1 MRFTDDPELAVWRTT
16 VKGFLKDNWGTGED
30 SGEMGEMG
38 GPEGLAPEIIAARE
52 KKSQD
57 WLDKLAA
64 NGWLAPAWPKKY
76 GGADMSVLQQFVL
89 NQELNLAGAP
99 TSRQM
104 LNLVGPTIMLHGTDD
119 QKAEHLPP
127 MLRGEVAWCQ
137 GFSEPG
143 SGSDLASLQTRAVR
157 DGDEYV
163 VNGQKIWT
171 SGAHRADWMFMLAR
185 TDPDAPK
192 HRGISYLLF
201 PMKSAGVSV
210 RPLIN
215 LAGGHV
221 FNEVFFEDVRVPV
234 RNRIGEENRGWYVGT
249 TTLDFE
255 RSNISRAIAAG
266 KSVRKLGDYV
276 RDRKAMGNPVAATY
290 RMEVAER
297 AVETAVCE
305 LLSFTV
311 ISVQARGGVPN
322 MEASMTKMYGSELSQ
337 RIAWT
342 AMHLTGMEGQRR
354 RPTGVEGKNEIQA
367 ANTYMAVVP
376 ATIAA
381 GTSEIQRNI
390 IATRGLGLPR
400 G

>member
-1 MRFTDDPELAVWRTT
+1 MRFNDTPELASWRETVRGFVDRNWRTGHENDEDDNPFGEAPPDESR
-16 VKGFLKDNWGTGED
+16 VK
-30 SGEMGEMG
+30 
-38 GPEGLAPEIIAARE
+38 P
-52 KKSQD
+52 
-57 WLDKLAA
+57 WLDRLAE

-76 GGADMSVLQQFVL
+76 GGADMSVLEQFVL
-89 NQELNLAGAP
+89 SQELTEAGAP

-104 LNLVGPTIMLHGTDD
+104 LNLVGPTIMLHGTDE

-157 DGDEYV
+157 DGDDYV
-163 VNGQKIWT
+163 INGQKIWT
-171 SGAHRADWMFMLAR
+171 SGAHRADWMFILTR

-192 HRGISYLLF
+192 HRGISYLLMD
-201 PMKSAGVSV
+201 MKQPGVQV

-215 LAGGHV
+215 LANGHV

-255 RSNISRAIAAG
+255 RSNIARAVNLNKQLRRLDA
-266 KSVRKLGDYV
+266 YV
-276 RDRKAMGNPVAATY
+276 RARASVGQPVKPAY
-290 RMEVAER
+290 RLELVDR

-305 LLSFTV
+305 LLSFQV
-311 ISVQARGGVPN
+311 ISIQARGGVPN
-322 MEASMTKMYGSELSQ
+322 MEASMNKMFGSELQQ
-337 RIAWT
+337 RLAWT
-342 AMHLTGMEGQRR
+342 TMHLAGMAGQLRRATGLEGEHSL
-354 RPTGVEGKNEIQA
+354 RPA
-367 ANTYMAVVP
+367 MDYMTTVP

>member
-1 MRFTDDPELAVWRTT
+1 MRFQDSPELAAWRAQVRDFVDEHWRAGAPAEDGEESPFEAPQDEDR
-16 VKGFLKDNWGTGED
+16 VK
-30 SGEMGEMG
+30 
-38 GPEGLAPEIIAARE
+38 R
-52 KKSQD
+52 
-57 WLDKLAA
+57 WLDRLAE
-64 NGWLAPAWPKKY
+64 NGWIAPAWPKKY
-76 GGADMSVLQQFVL
+76 GGADMSVLEQFVL
-89 NQELNLAGAP
+89 SQELHEAGAP

-104 LNLVGPTIMLHGTDD
+104 LNLVGPTIMLHGTEE

-171 SGAHRADWMFMLAR
+171 SGAHRADWMFMLVR

-192 HRGISYLLF
+192 HRGISYLLVD
-201 PMKSAGVSV
+201 MKSPGITV

-215 LAGGHV
+215 MANGHV

-234 RNRIGEENRGWYVGT
+234 RNRVGEEHRGWYVG

-255 RSNISRAIAAG
+255 RSNIARAITARKNVERMAKYVRGRAAAG
-266 KSVRKLGDYV
+266 R
-276 RDRKAMGNPVAATY
+276 PVAAAY
-290 RMEVAER
+290 RLEVADR

-305 LLSFTV
+305 LLSFVV

-322 MEASMTKMYGSELSQ
+322 MEASMCKMYGSELSQ
-337 RIAWT
+337 RIALT
-342 AMHLTGMEGQRR
+342 KMHLTGMTGQLRAFGEPER
-354 RPTGVEGKNEIQA
+354 VLGRSA
-367 ANTYMAVVP
+367 ALEYMQVVP

>member
-1 MRFTDDPELAVWRTT
+1 MRFTDTPELAQWRST
-16 VKGFLKDNWGTGED
+16 VRSFVKDNWTTG
-30 SGEMGEMG
+30 GESDYETEMAT
-38 GPEGLAPEIIAARE
+38 PANVDRE
-52 KKSQD
+52 RFAVQQAKTTA
-57 WLDKLAA
+57 WLDKLGA

-76 GGADMSVLQQFVL
+76 GGADMSVLEQFVL
-89 NQELNLAGAP
+89 SQELHEVGAP

-104 LNLVGPTIMLHGTDD
+104 LNLVGPTIMLHGTDE

-127 MLRGEVAWCQ
+127 MLKGEVAWCQ

-157 DGDEYV
+157 DGDDYV

-171 SGAHRADWMFMLAR
+171 SGAHRADWIFMMAR

-192 HRGISYLLF
+192 HRGISYLLLS
-201 PMKSAGVSV
+201 MKSPGVTV

-234 RNRIGEENRGWYVGT
+234 RNRVGEENRGWYVGT

-255 RSNISRAIAAG
+255 RSNIARAINAQ
-266 KSVRKLGDYV
+266 KSVDGLGRYL
-276 RDRKAMGNPVAATY
+276 RDRSKAGQPVSAAY
-290 RMEVAER
+290 RLEVADR
-297 AVETAVCE
+297 AVETAVCA
-305 LLSFTV
+305 LLSFVV
-311 ISVQARGGVPN
+311 ISIQARGGVPN
-322 MEASMTKMYGSELSQ
+322 MEASMCKMYGSELSQ

-342 AMHLTGMEGQRR
+342 SMHVTGMNGQLRSPDAMAGASNIR
-354 RPTGVEGKNEIQA
+354 A
-367 ANTYMAVVP
+367 AMSYMSTVP

>member
-1 MRFTDDPELAVWRTT
+1 MRFQDTPELANWRST
-16 VKGFLKDNWGTGED
+16 VKSFVKANWQSADDGEEEAIFVTPD
-30 SGEMGEMG
+30 
-38 GPEGLAPEIIAARE
+38 RE
-52 KKSQD
+52 AKVSK
-57 WLDKLAA
+57 WLDTLAD

-76 GGADMSVLQQFVL
+76 GGADMSVLEQFVL
-89 NQELNLAGAP
+89 SQELHAAGAP
-99 TSRQM
+99 NSRQM
-104 LNLVGPTIMLHGTDD
+104 LNLVGPTIMLHGTEE
-119 QKAEHLPP
+119 QKLEHLRP

-157 DGDEYV
+157 DGDDYV

-171 SGAHRADWMFMLAR
+171 SGAHRADWMFVLTR

-192 HRGISYLLF
+192 HRGISYLLLD
-201 PMKSAGVSV
+201 MKSPGVTV

-215 LAGGHV
+215 MAGGHV

-255 RSNISRAIAAG
+255 RSNIARAITAG
-266 KSVRKLGDYV
+266 KNVARLGSYV
-276 RDRKAMGNPVAATY
+276 KARASAGNPVSKAY
-290 RMEVAER
+290 RLEVADR
-297 AVETAVCE
+297 AVETAICE
-305 LLSFTV
+305 LLSFVV

-322 MEASMTKMYGSELSQ
+322 MEASMCKMYGSELSQ

-342 AMHLTGMEGQRR
+342 KMHLTGMKGQYR
-354 RPTGVEGKNEIQA
+354 RPAGVESEYGMTA
-367 ANTYMAVVP
+367 AQEYMSTVP

-390 IATRGLGLPR
+390 IATRGLQLPR

>member
-1 MRFTDDPELAVWRTT
+1 MRFTDNPELAEWRTT
-16 VKGFLKDNWGTGED
+16 VKGFLNQHWSGND

-38 GPEGLAPEIIAARE
+38 GEGQTSEQVAA
-52 KKSQD
+52 QD
-57 WLDKLAA
+57 AKNQAWLDKLGEK
-64 NGWLAPAWPKKY
+64 GWLAPAWPKKY

-89 NQELNLAGAP
+89 SQELNMAGAP
-99 TSRQM
+99 TSRAM
-104 LNLVGPTIMLHGTDD
+104 LNLVGPTIMLHGTDE

-201 PMKSAGVSV
+201 PMKQPGITV

-215 LAGGHV
+215 MANGHV

-266 KSVRKLGDYV
+266 KSVTKLGQYV
-276 RDRKAMGNPVAATY
+276 RDRKAAGNPVAETY
-290 RMEVAER
+290 RQQVAER
-297 AVETAVCE
+297 
-305 LLSFTV
+305 
-311 ISVQARGGVPN
+311 RGRNGRLR
-322 MEASMTKMYGSELSQ
+322 A
-337 RIAWT
+337 
-342 AMHLTGMEGQRR
+342 
-354 RPTGVEGKNEIQA
+354 
-367 ANTYMAVVP
+367 AVVHGHQR
-376 ATIAA
+376 A
-381 GTSEIQRNI
+381 GTWWRPEHGSQHDQDVR
-390 IATRGLGLPR
+390 LGALAAHRPDGHEPHR
-400 G
+400 SRRSAAPCDRARKRERYPGCKHVHGGRPGDDRRWHE

>member
-1 MRFTDDPELAVWRTT
+1 MRFQDTPELAEWRKHVRTF
-16 VKGFLKDNWGTGED
+16 VNQNWQTDEEADEEGGIMGPDDSTGRV
-30 SGEMGEMG
+30 S
-38 GPEGLAPEIIAARE
+38 
-52 KKSQD
+52 K
-57 WLDKLAA
+57 WLDKLAE

-76 GGADMSVLQQFVL
+76 GGADMSVLEQFVL
-89 NQELNLAGAP
+89 SSELHQVGAP

-104 LNLVGPTIMLHGTDD
+104 LNLVGPTIMRHGTED

-127 MLRGEVAWCQ
+127 MLRGEGAWCQ

-157 DGDEYV
+157 DGDDYV

-171 SGAHRADWMFMLAR
+171 SGAHKADWMFILTR

-192 HRGISYLLF
+192 HRGISYLLLD
-201 PMKSAGVSV
+201 MKAPGVSV

-215 LAGGHV
+215 MADGHV

-255 RSNISRAIAAG
+255 RSNIARAIAAHKNVDRLAKYV
-266 KSVRKLGDYV
+266 KSRAAAG
-276 RDRKAMGNPVAATY
+276 RPVSDAQ
-290 RMEVAER
+290 RLEVAER
-297 AVETAVCE
+297 AIETAVCE

-311 ISVQARGGVPN
+311 VSVQARGGVPN
-322 MEASMTKMYGSELSQ
+322 MEASMNKMYGSELSQ
-337 RIAWT
+337 RLAYT
-342 AMHLTGMEGQRR
+342 EMHLTGLSGQLRTPVGMEL
-354 RPTGVEGKNEIQA
+354 
-367 ANTYMAVVP
+367 ANGIRASSAYMNTVP

-381 GTSEIQRNI
+381 GSSEIQRNI

>member
-1 MRFTDDPELAVWRTT
+1 MRFNDTPELATWRNT
-16 VKGFLKDNWGTGED
+16 VQEFVEKNWGTD
-30 SGEMGEMG
+30 SSTDEMAMMEG
-38 GPEGLAPEIIAARE
+38 GGNE
-52 KKSQD
+52 KKISA
-57 WLDKLAA
+57 WLDRLAE
-64 NGWLAPAWPKKY
+64 NGWLAAAWPKKY
-76 GGADMSVLQQFVL
+76 GGADMSVLEQFVL
-89 NQELNLAGAP
+89 NQELHEAGAP

-104 LNLVGPTIMLHGTDD
+104 LNLVGPTIMLHGTEE
-119 QKAEHLPP
+119 QKLEHLPP
-127 MLRGEVAWCQ
+127 MLKGEVAWCQ

-157 DGDEYV
+157 DGDDYV

-171 SGAHRADWMFMLAR
+171 SGAHRADWMFVLTR

-192 HRGISYLLF
+192 HRGISYLLLD
-201 PMKSAGVSV
+201 MKSPGVTV

-215 LAGGHV
+215 MANGHV

-255 RSNISRAIAAG
+255 RSNIARAIGARKNVEKLKRYVNSRKAAG
-266 KSVRKLGDYV
+266 EAVRP
-276 RDRKAMGNPVAATY
+276 AY
-290 RMEVAER
+290 RLEIADR
-297 AVETAVCE
+297 AVETGICE
-305 LLSFTV
+305 LLSFVV
-311 ISVQARGGVPN
+311 ISIQAKGGVPN
-322 MEASMTKMYGSELSQ
+322 MEASMCKMYGSELSQ

-342 AMHLTGMEGQRR
+342 KMHLEGMRGQLRR
-354 RPTGVEGKNEIQA
+354 EQGLEA
-367 ANTYMAVVP
+367 AAGLHASQEYMTTVP

>member
-1 MRFTDDPELAVWRTT
+1 
-16 VKGFLKDNWGTGED
+16 
-30 SGEMGEMG
+30 
-38 GPEGLAPEIIAARE
+38 
-52 KKSQD
+52 
-57 WLDKLAA
+57 
-64 NGWLAPAWPKKY
+64 
-76 GGADMSVLQQFVL
+76 
-89 NQELNLAGAP
+89 
-99 TSRQM
+99 
-104 LNLVGPTIMLHGTDD
+104 MLHGTEE

-157 DGDEYV
+157 DGDDYV

-171 SGAHRADWMFMLAR
+171 SGAHRADWMFMMAR

-192 HRGISYLLF
+192 HRGISYLLLS
-201 PMKSAGVSV
+201 MKSPGVTV

-215 LAGGHV
+215 MAGGHV

-255 RSNISRAIAAG
+255 RSNIARAISAR
-266 KSVRKLGDYV
+266 KSVEKLVRYK
-276 RDRKAMGNPVAATY
+276 RDRDATGQSLSPMY
-290 RMEVAER
+290 RLEIADR
-297 AVETAVCE
+297 GIETAVCE
-305 LLSFTV
+305 MFSFVV
-311 ISVQARGGVPN
+311 ISIQARGGVPN
-322 MEASMTKMYGSELSQ
+322 MEASMCKMYGSELSQ

-342 AMHLTGMEGQRR
+342 SMHVTGMDGQRR
-354 RPTGVEGKNEIQA
+354 QPDALAGKHGIQA
-367 ANTYMAVVP
+367 SAAYMSTVP

>member
-1 MRFTDDPELAVWRTT
+1 MRFQDNPELAQWRGT
-16 VKGFLKDNWGTGED
+16 VRAFVKQNWQGNEELD
-30 SGEMGEMG
+30 EEG
-38 GPEGLAPEIIAARE
+38 GPMGPDDTGGRV
-52 KKSQD
+52 SR
-57 WLDKLAA
+57 WLDKLAE

-76 GGADMSVLQQFVL
+76 GGADMSVLEQFVL
-89 NQELNLAGAP
+89 SQELHEAGAP

-104 LNLVGPTIMLHGTDD
+104 LNLVGPTIMLHGTDE

-157 DGDEYV
+157 DGDDYV

-171 SGAHRADWMFMLAR
+171 SGAHRADWMFVLTR

-192 HRGISYLLF
+192 HRGISYLLLD
-201 PMKSAGVSV
+201 MKAPGVQV

-215 LAGGHV
+215 MADGHV

-255 RSNISRAIAAG
+255 RSNIARAVNAHKSVDRLAKYVRSRA
-266 KSVRKLGDYV
+266 KTS
-276 RDRKAMGNPVAATY
+276 NPVSNAG
-290 RMEVAER
+290 RLEVAER
-297 AVETAVCE
+297 AIETSVCE

-311 ISVQARGGVPN
+311 VSVQARGGVPN
-322 MEASMTKMYGSELSQ
+322 MEASMNKMYGSELSQ
-337 RIAWT
+337 RLAWT
-342 AMHLTGMEGQRR
+342 EMHLTGMAGQLRK
-354 RPTGVEGKNEIQA
+354 PTGIEAESGIRASMN
-367 ANTYMAVVP
+367 YMSTVP

-390 IATRGLGLPR
+390 IATRGLGMPR

>member
-1 MRFTDDPELAVWRTT
+1 MRFNDTPELAEWRQHVRTF
-16 VKGFLKDNWGTGED
+16 VNQNWQADEDLDEEGGIMGPDDSTGRV
-30 SGEMGEMG
+30 S
-38 GPEGLAPEIIAARE
+38 
-52 KKSQD
+52 K
-57 WLDKLAA
+57 WLDKLAE

-76 GGADMSVLQQFVL
+76 GGADMSVLEQFVL
-89 NQELNLAGAP
+89 SSELHQVGAP

-157 DGDEYV
+157 DGDDYV

-171 SGAHRADWMFMLAR
+171 SGAHRADWMFLLTR

-192 HRGISYLLF
+192 HRGISYLLLD
-201 PMKSAGVSV
+201 MKAPGVSV

-215 LAGGHV
+215 LADGHV

-255 RSNISRAIAAG
+255 RSNIARAIAAH
-266 KSVRKLGDYV
+266 KNIDRLAKYV
-276 RDRKAMGNPVAATY
+276 KARTAAGRPVSDAQ
-290 RMEVAER
+290 RLEVAER
-297 AVETAVCE
+297 AIETAVCE

-322 MEASMTKMYGSELSQ
+322 MEASMNKMYGSELSQ
-337 RIAWT
+337 RLAYT
-342 AMHLTGMEGQRR
+342 EMHLTGLSGQLRTPVGIELEHGIR
-354 RPTGVEGKNEIQA
+354 ASA
-367 ANTYMAVVP
+367 AYMNTVP
-376 ATIAA
+376 STIAA
-381 GTSEIQRNI
+381 GSSEIQRNI

>member
-1 MRFTDDPELAVWRTT
+1 MRFTDTPELADWRKT
-16 VKGFLKDNWGTGED
+16 VQGFLAQHWKRTEA
-30 SGEMGEMG
+30 EEEVMGEAAMLS
-38 GPEGLAPEIIAARE
+38 PEYLART
-52 KKSQD
+52 KS
-57 WLDKLAA
+57 WLDRLGEK
-64 NGWLAPAWPKKY
+64 GWLAPAWPKKY
-76 GGADMSVLQQFVL
+76 GGADMSVLEQFVL
-89 NQELNLAGAP
+89 SEELTKVAAP

-104 LNLVGPTIMLHGTDD
+104 LNLVGPTIMLHGTEK

-157 DGDEYV
+157 DGDDYV
-163 VNGQKIWT
+163 INGQKIWT
-171 SGAHRADWMFMLAR
+171 SGAHRADWMFVLTR

-192 HRGISYLLF
+192 HRGISYLLLD
-201 PMKSAGVSV
+201 MKSPGVSV
-210 RPLIN
+210 RPLVN
-215 LAGGHV
+215 LADEHI

-255 RSNISRAIAAG
+255 RSNIARAVNLKKQVTRLSRYVADRAAG
-266 KSVRKLGDYV
+266 GQ
-276 RDRKAMGNPVAATY
+276 PVSPAQ
-290 RMEVAER
+290 RIEVVDR

-305 LLSFTV
+305 LLSFV
-311 ISVQARGGVPN
+311 VVSIQANGGVPN
-322 MEASMTKMYGSELSQ
+322 MEASMNKMYGSELSQ
-337 RIAWT
+337 RMAYT
-342 AMHLTGMEGQRR
+342 EMHVTGMRGQLR
-354 RPTGVEGKNEIQA
+354 RPEGLESQDKIRA
-367 ANTYMAVVP
+367 AMDYLTTVP

>member
-1 MRFTDDPELAVWRTT
+1 MRFQDTPELAQWRQTVRAFVDTNWRVAGEKEQDDPGFEGPTDEKRTT
-16 VKGFLKDNWGTGED
+16 
-30 SGEMGEMG
+30 
-38 GPEGLAPEIIAARE
+38 A
-52 KKSQD
+52 
-57 WLDKLAA
+57 WLDKLGA

-76 GGADMSVLQQFVL
+76 GGADMSVLEQFVL
-89 NQELNLAGAP
+89 SQELHEAGAP
-99 TSRQM
+99 VSRQM
-104 LNLVGPTIMLHGTDD
+104 LNLVGPTIMLHGTEE

-163 VNGQKIWT
+163 INGQKIWT
-171 SGAHRADWMFMLAR
+171 SGAHRADWMFVLTR

-192 HRGISYLLF
+192 HRGISYLLLD
-201 PMKSAGVSV
+201 MKSAGVTV

-215 LAGGHV
+215 MANGHV

-255 RSNISRAIAAG
+255 RSNIARAITAHKNVDRMANYLRARTKAG
-266 KSVRKLGDYV
+266 Q
-276 RDRKAMGNPVAATY
+276 PVSSAF
-290 RMEVAER
+290 RLEVADR
-297 AVETAVCE
+297 AVETSVCE
-305 LLSFTV
+305 LLSFIV
-311 ISVQARGGVPN
+311 VSIQARGGVPN
-322 MEASMTKMYGSELSQ
+322 MEASMCKMYGSELSQ
-337 RIAWT
+337 RIAST
-342 AMHLTGMEGQRR
+342 KMHLAGMYGQER
-354 RPTGVEGKNEIQA
+354 RPRGLQDEHNINA
-367 ANTYMAVVP
+367 AMEYMQVVP

-381 GTSEIQRNI
+381 GSSEIQRNI

>member
-1 MRFTDDPELAVWRTT
+1 MRFQDSPELAAWRAQVRAFVDEHWRAGAPAEDEEESPFEAPQDEER
-16 VKGFLKDNWGTGED
+16 VK
-30 SGEMGEMG
+30 
-38 GPEGLAPEIIAARE
+38 R
-52 KKSQD
+52 
-57 WLDKLAA
+57 WLDRLAE
-64 NGWLAPAWPKKY
+64 NGWIAPAWPKKY
-76 GGADMSVLQQFVL
+76 GGADMSVLEQFVL
-89 NQELNLAGAP
+89 SQELHEAGAP

-104 LNLVGPTIMLHGTDD
+104 LNLVGPTIMLHGTEE

-171 SGAHRADWMFMLAR
+171 SGAHRADWMFMLVR

-192 HRGISYLLF
+192 HRGISYLLVD
-201 PMKSAGVSV
+201 MKSPGITV

-215 LAGGHV
+215 MANGHV

-234 RNRIGEENRGWYVGT
+234 RNRVGEENRGWYVGT

-255 RSNISRAIAAG
+255 RSNIARAITARKNVERMAKYVRGRAAAG
-266 KSVRKLGDYV
+266 
-276 RDRKAMGNPVAATY
+276 APVAPAY
-290 RMEVAER
+290 RLEVADR

-305 LLSFTV
+305 LLSFVV

-322 MEASMTKMYGSELSQ
+322 MEASMCKMYGSELSQ
-337 RIAWT
+337 RIALT
-342 AMHLTGMEGQRR
+342 KMHLTGMTGQLRAFGEPER
-354 RPTGVEGKNEIQA
+354 VLGRSA
-367 ANTYMAVVP
+367 ALEYMQVVP

>member
-1 MRFTDDPELAVWRTT
+1 MRFKDSPELAEWRKQVRTF
-16 VKGFLKDNWGTGED
+16 VDQNWHSDDDLDEEGGIMGPDDSTGRV
-30 SGEMGEMG
+30 S
-38 GPEGLAPEIIAARE
+38 
-52 KKSQD
+52 K
-57 WLDKLAA
+57 WLDKLAE

-76 GGADMSVLQQFVL
+76 GGADMSVLEQFVL
-89 NQELNLAGAP
+89 SSELHEVGAP

-157 DGDEYV
+157 DGDDYV

-171 SGAHRADWMFMLAR
+171 SGAHRADWMFILTR

-192 HRGISYLLF
+192 HRGISYLLLD
-201 PMKSAGVSV
+201 MKAPGVSV

-215 LAGGHV
+215 MADGHV
-221 FNEVFFEDVRVPV
+221 FNEVFFEDVHVPV

-255 RSNISRAIAAG
+255 RSNIARAIAAH
-266 KSVRKLGDYV
+266 KNVDRLAKYV
-276 RDRKAMGNPVAATY
+276 KGRAAAGRPVSDSQ
-290 RMEVAER
+290 RLEVAER
-297 AVETAVCE
+297 AIETAVCE

-322 MEASMTKMYGSELSQ
+322 MEASMNKMYGSELSQ
-337 RIAWT
+337 RLAYT
-342 AMHLTGMEGQRR
+342 EMHLTGLSGQLRTPVGLEHENGIR
-354 RPTGVEGKNEIQA
+354 ASMN
-367 ANTYMAVVP
+367 YMSSVP

>member
-1 MRFTDDPELAVWRTT
+1 VDTNWGRTDD
-16 VKGFLKDNWGTGED
+16 D
-30 SGEMGEMG
+30 GEMAQMEG
-38 GPEGLAPEIIAARE
+38 GGDEQ
-52 KKSQD
+52 KTSK
-57 WLDKLAA
+57 WLDKLAE
-64 NGWLAPAWPKKY
+64 NGWLAAAWPKKY
-76 GGADMSVLQQFVL
+76 GGADMSVLEQFVL
-89 NQELNLAGAP
+89 NQELHEVGAP

-104 LNLVGPTIMLHGTDD
+104 LNLVGPTIMLHGTEE
-119 QKAEHLPP
+119 QKQEHLPP
-127 MLRGEVAWCQ
+127 MLHGEVAWCQ

-157 DGDEYV
+157 DGDDYV

-171 SGAHRADWMFMLAR
+171 SGAHRADWMFVLTR

-192 HRGISYLLF
+192 HRGISYLLLD
-201 PMKSAGVSV
+201 MKAPGVSV

-255 RSNISRAIAAG
+255 RSNIARAIVA
-266 KSVRKLGDYV
+266 RKNVEKLRGYV
-276 RDRKAMGNPVAATY
+276 KARAKDGSPVSDAY
-290 RMEVAER
+290 RLEVADR
-297 AVETAVCE
+297 AVETGICE
-305 LLSFTV
+305 LLSFVV
-311 ISVQARGGVPN
+311 ISIQARGGVPN
-322 MEASMTKMYGSELSQ
+322 MEASMCKMYGSELSQ
-337 RIAWT
+337 RIAST
-342 AMHLTGMEGQRR
+342 KMHLTGMKGQYRK
-354 RPTGVEGKNEIQA
+354 PESLEADFGMNSA
-367 ANTYMAVVP
+367 MDYMSTVP

>member
-1 MRFTDDPELAVWRTT
+1 MRFQDTPELATWRGT
-16 VKGFLKDNWGTGED
+16 VREFVDENWRIPGKDEEVDLGIEAPADED
-30 SGEMGEMG
+30 
-38 GPEGLAPEIIAARE
+38 RT
-52 KKSQD
+52 KR
-57 WLDKLAA
+57 WLDKLGA

-76 GGADMSVLQQFVL
+76 GGADMSVLEQFVL
-89 NQELNLAGAP
+89 SQELHEAGAP

-104 LNLVGPTIMLHGTDD
+104 LNLVGPTIMLHGTDE

-171 SGAHRADWMFMLAR
+171 SGAHRADWIFLLTR

-192 HRGISYLLF
+192 HRGISYLLLD
-201 PMKSAGVSV
+201 MKSPGVTV

-215 LAGGHV
+215 MANGHV

-255 RSNISRAIAAG
+255 RSNIARAIIA
-266 KSVRKLGDYV
+266 RKNVGRLANYV
-276 RDRKAMGNPVAATY
+276 RAREKSGRAVSSSY
-290 RMEVAER
+290 RLEVADR
-297 AVETAVCE
+297 AIETNICE
-305 LLSFTV
+305 LLSFV
-311 ISVQARGGVPN
+311 VVSIQARGGVPN
-322 MEASMTKMYGSELSQ
+322 MEASMSKMYGSELSQ

-342 AMHLTGMEGQRR
+342 KMHLTGMYGQERKHS
-354 RPTGVEGKNEIQA
+354 GLQEAHNLNA
-367 ANTYMAVVP
+367 ALEYMTTVP

>member
-1 MRFTDDPELAVWRTT
+1 FNDTPELAEWRTQ
-16 VKGFLKDNWGTGED
+16 VKGFVNDNWGTTDPADEED
-30 SGEMGEMG
+30 PFSGG
-38 GPEGLAPEIIAARE
+38 GNQ
-52 KKSQD
+52 KKISN
-57 WLDKLAA
+57 WLDKLGA

-76 GGADMSVLQQFVL
+76 GGADMSVMEQFVL
-89 NQELNLAGAP
+89 NQELHEVGAP

-157 DGDEYV
+157 DGDDYV

-171 SGAHRADWMFMLAR
+171 SGAHRADWMFMMAR

-192 HRGISYLLF
+192 HRGISYLLLD
-201 PMKSAGVSV
+201 MKSPGVSV

-215 LAGGHV
+215 LADGHI
-221 FNEVFFEDVRVPV
+221 FNEVFFEDVRVPA

-255 RSNISRAIAAG
+255 RSNIARAINAR
-266 KSVRKLGDYV
+266 KSVAKVAGYV
-276 RDRKAMGNPVAATY
+276 QARAKAGAPVSAAY
-290 RMEVAER
+290 RTEVADR
-297 AVETAVCE
+297 AIETAVCE
-305 LLSFTV
+305 MFSYIV
-311 ISVQARGGVPN
+311 ISIQARGGVPN
-322 MEASMTKMYGSELSQ
+322 MEASMCKMYGSELSQ
-337 RIAWT
+337 RIAYT
-342 AMHLTGMEGQRR
+342 KMHVTGMKGQYRK
-354 RPTGVEGKNEIQA
+354 PEGVEAEYGLNSA
-367 ANTYMAVVP
+367 MDYMTTVP